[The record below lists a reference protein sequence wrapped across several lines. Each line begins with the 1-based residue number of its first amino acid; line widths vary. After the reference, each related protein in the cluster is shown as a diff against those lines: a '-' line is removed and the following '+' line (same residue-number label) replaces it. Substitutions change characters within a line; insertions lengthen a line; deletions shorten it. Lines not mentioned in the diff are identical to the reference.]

1 MGNDIRHDMEKWQI
15 YAMPLKKF
23 YSIGPKL
30 RSVERMSPVLLSLA
44 RYSTRHLES
53 SSVVVNVQKLYFFVA
68 DV

>member
-1 MGNDIRHDMEKWQI
+1 MGRDISQHMEKRQI
-15 YAMPLKKF
+15 YVILVKKF
-23 YSIGPKL
+23 YSICAKL

>member
-1 MGNDIRHDMEKWQI
+1 MGRDISQHMEKRQI
-15 YAMPLKKF
+15 YVILVKMF
-23 YSIGPKL
+23 YSICAKL